1 MEVWLFFLSPE
12 CEPLYLFRLTQGFE
26 LNLCGHLSEV
36 KLFKVAL
43 TDHYESFRSCGC
55 TKTAGDHWWCSLYSW
70 FCSQS
75 RTQASLGYVFHCN
88 LHLDMVLAAFHGA
101 YMLWRWKQDHSICC
115 SLSSFFCNNATM
127 GVIRKL
133 SLLTILIWPFVQLQS
148 HWWQMEQQSRMR
160 CHWLMIST
168 AWQSWTPLLFYKN
181 LSITV
186 LAMPYHL
193 FAWLLFTHF
202 KLRIRWPHVDI
213 CHSH

>member
-1 MEVWLFFLSPE
+1 MRSTCLKLLSLITINLSGHVGVPRQLVITGDAASIPGSVARAGLRLPLGMFFTATCTWTWYWLLSMVHTCYGGE
-12 CEPLYLFRLTQGFE
+12 TG
-26 LNLCGHLSEV
+26 
-36 KLFKVAL
+36 
-43 TDHYESFRSCGC
+43 
-55 TKTAGDHWWCSLYSW
+55 
-70 FCSQS
+70 SQ
-75 RTQASLGYVFHCN
+75 
-88 LHLDMVLAAFHGA
+88 
-101 YMLWRWKQDHSICC
+101 YMLLTVWG
-115 SLSSFFCNNATM
+115 SFSCNNATM
-127 GVIRKL
+127 GGIRKL
-133 SLLTILIWPFVQLQS
+133 SLLTIVIWPFVQLQS

-202 KLRIRWPHVDI
+202 KLRITWPHVHI